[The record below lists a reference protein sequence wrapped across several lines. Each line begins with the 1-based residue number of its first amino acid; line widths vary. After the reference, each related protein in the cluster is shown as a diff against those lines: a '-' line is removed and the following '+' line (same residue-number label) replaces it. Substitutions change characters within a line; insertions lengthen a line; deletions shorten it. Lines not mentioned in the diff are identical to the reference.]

1 MKDAKSEIVIA
12 FTDRATK
19 GPNGAGKEGD
29 GQGMVSLL
37 KKT

>member
-1 MKDAKSEIVIA
+1 MKHAKSEIVIA
-12 FTDRATK
+12 FTHW